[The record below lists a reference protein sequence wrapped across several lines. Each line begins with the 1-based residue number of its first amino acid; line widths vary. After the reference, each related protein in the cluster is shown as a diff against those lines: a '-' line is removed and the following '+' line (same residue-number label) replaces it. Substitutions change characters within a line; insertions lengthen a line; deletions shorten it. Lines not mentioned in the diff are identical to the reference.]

1 DEDPR
6 EEPPASILREIA
18 AGAEEAG
25 AREGEQFVCVVG
37 RREGIAEA
45 FQRARPGD
53 TVLLAGK
60 GHEQSIV
67 IGREKLPW
75 DDRSVAREALAALG
89 YTRDG
94 GSAHQGVDE

>member
-1 DEDPR
+1 MSQGKSRQRRSAAEK
-6 EEPPASILREIA
+6 LRIVVTGMQTRDIA
-18 AGAEEAG
+18 EL
-25 AREGEQFVCVVG
+25 C

-45 FQRARPGD
+45 FRQAQPGD

-75 DDRSVAREALAALG
+75 DDRVVAREALAALG

-94 GSAHQGVDE
+94 DSAR